1 MCCPAALHRKGVLQ
15 NAERYHHWQHFPGS
29 SLVHRFDPRLKLV
42 LTIAYIVLLFAAS
55 NPLGLTL
62 SILFLA
68 VMYKLAKI
76 PLKMIGKSLKPILP
90 IVIFTAV
97 LNLFFVTGEGDPLVH
112 VWFLKIYAE
121 GVRYAVLM
129 AVRVMALIAG
139 TSLLTYT
146 TSPIVLTDAIE
157 QLLKPLGRLHFP
169 VHELA
174 MMMSIALRFI
184 PTLIEETD
192 KIMNAQKAR
201 GAQLDTGKM
210 TDRVKALVPV
220 LIPLFISAFR
230 RADELAMAMECRCY
244 RGGDGRTRLKV
255 LRCTKQDYIDLA
267 VCIAC
272 FAVILASRLVF
283 PNF

>member
-1 MCCPAALHRKGVLQ
+1 MLRDITIG
-15 NAERYHHWQHFPGS
+15 QHFPGD
-29 SLVHRFDPRLKLV
+29 SLVHKFDPRMKLV
-42 LTIAYIVLLFAAS
+42 LTIVYIILLFAAS

-62 SILFLA
+62 SLVFLVA
-68 VMYKLAKI
+68 MYGVAKI
-76 PLKMIGKSLKPILP
+76 PFKLITKSLKPILP
-90 IVIFTAV
+90 IILFTAV
-97 LNLFFVTGEGDPLVH
+97 LNLFFVSGEGEPLVH
-112 VWFLKIYAE
+112 FWVLNIYAE
-121 GVRYAVLM
+121 GLRYAILM

-201 GAQLDTGKM
+201 GAMLDNGSM
-210 TDRVKALVPV
+210 MERVKALVPV

-244 RGGDGRTRLKV
+244 HGGEGRTRLKQ
-255 LRCTKQDYIDLA
+255 LKFTAEDTRC
-267 VCIAC
+267 
-272 FAVILASRLVF
+272 AVIMTAALLVICTTRFFVPGLA
-283 PNF
+283 

>member
-1 MCCPAALHRKGVLQ
+1 MLRDITIG
-15 NAERYHHWQHFPGS
+15 QHFPGN

-42 LTIAYIVLLFAAS
+42 LTVAYIVLLFAAS

-62 SILFLA
+62 SILFLG
-68 VMYKLAKI
+68 VMYKVAKI
-76 PLKMIGKSLKPILP
+76 PVKMIGKSLKPILP
-90 IVIFTAV
+90 IVLFTAV
-97 LNLFFVTGEGDPLVH
+97 LNLFFVSGEGDPLVH
-112 VWFLKIYAE
+112 FWFLSIYAE

-157 QLLKPLGRLHFP
+157 QLLKPLGKLHFP

-210 TDRVKALVPV
+210 TERVKALVPV

-244 RGGDGRTRLKV
+244 RGGTGRSRLKV
-255 LRCTKQDYIDLA
+255 LRCEKQDYIDLA

-283 PNF
+283 PNY

>member
-1 MCCPAALHRKGVLQ
+1 MLRDITIG
-15 NAERYHHWQHFPGS
+15 QHFPGN

-55 NPLGLTL
+55 NPLGLAL
-62 SILFLA
+62 SILFLGG
-68 VMYKLAKI
+68 MYMVAKI
-76 PLKMIGKSLKPILP
+76 PFKMILKSLKPILP

-97 LNLFFVTGEGDPLVH
+97 LNLFFVAGEGEPLVR
-112 VWFLKIYAE
+112 VWFLTIYAE

-157 QLLKPLGRLHFP
+157 QLLKPLGKLHFP

-230 RADELAMAMECRCY
+230 RADELAMAIECRCY
-244 RGGDGRTRLKV
+244 RGGEGRTRLKV
-255 LRCTKQDYIDLA
+255 LRCEKQDYIDLV

-272 FAVILASRLVF
+272 FGVILASRLVF